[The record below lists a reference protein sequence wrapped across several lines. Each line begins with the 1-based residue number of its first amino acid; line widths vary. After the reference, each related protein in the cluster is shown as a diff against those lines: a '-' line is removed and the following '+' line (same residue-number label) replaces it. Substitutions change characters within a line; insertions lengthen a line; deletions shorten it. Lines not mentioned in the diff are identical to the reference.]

1 METTLDVSPPCSRH
15 IDQKGITAMCVR
27 AIGGALKIAGIVSII
42 LLILAPPATAAKAKP
57 RNIQSFTLAE
67 RQLLLIERMTNSA
80 LLTILEVDASP
91 KLKSIHWSRD
101 RFAKMQT
108 NLLKGNPHLGLRPT
122 IEPKILETL
131 DKAELQWRRY
141 DSIFGKIV
149 KSGTVSETQISI
161 LAERH
166 ASTIE
171 ALRQTVQSYR
181 YFVNGGRHHSILSST
196 INGTGRLRASAQL
209 VLRKLMMAAHN
220 KYAEEERQKLADS
233 TREFDD
239 IINGLI
245 DGDPE
250 RGLLAAATYEIKR
263 ELSKVQ
269 VMWKDVRPILD
280 AAVSGH
286 PVSKDRIAIVARSA
300 NDMAVPLTIALIM
313 YLNI

>member
-1 METTLDVSPPCSRH
+1 MDTTLDVRPPCSGH
-15 IDQKGITAMCVR
+15 IDQKGITVMCVR
-27 AIGGALKIAGIVSII
+27 AISGSLKIAGMVSIV
-42 LLILAPPATAAKAKP
+42 LLILAPPAAEAKT

-80 LLTILEVDASP
+80 LLAILEVDASP
-91 KLKSIHWSRD
+91 RLQSIHWSRD

-122 IEPKILETL
+122 TEPKILETL
-131 DKAELQWRRY
+131 DKTELQWRRY
-141 DSIFGKIV
+141 NSVFEKIV

-166 ASTIE
+166 ANTIE

-181 YFVNGGRHHSILSST
+181 YFVNGGQHHSILSST

-220 KYAEEERQKLADS
+220 KYAKEERQKLADS
-233 TREFDD
+233 TREFDET
-239 IINGLI
+239 INGLI
-245 DGDPE
+245 DGDPG
-250 RGLLAAATYEIKR
+250 RGLVAAATHEIKR
-263 ELSKVQ
+263 ELLKVR
-269 VMWKDVRPILD
+269 VMWNNVRPILD
-280 AAVSGH
+280 AAASGH

-300 NDMAVPLTIALIM
+300 DDMAVTLTIALIM
-313 YLNI
+313 YLNV